1 MIGRALIV
9 VGFLV
14 TIAGVV
20 FSLQG
25 FGVMGG
31 SGGMNGSSFWAAAGP
46 IIAIV
51 GLVLAAAGLYRLRAP
66 ASRS

>member
-20 FSLQG
+20 FSAAGIRRDGRQRR
-25 FGVMGG
+25 MA
-31 SGGMNGSSFWAAAGP
+31 GSSFWAAPGP
-46 IIAIV
+46 VIAIA